1 MKNILACRFV
11 TWKVFFSILQDRTGF
26 TIFLLAITFIFSSFF
41 IVGDFFELHT
51 YFGGKLG
58 YTELSNL
65 PGGMGG
71 EGSFPSCGGVSFSS
85 ITIHTFFM
93 HFTFNT
99 LKKNVVYYFFQA
111 DYSGTRFIC
120 HINRRVKT
128 VFDHI

>member
-41 IVGDFFELHT
+41 IVGDFLETSLSYT
-51 YFGGKLG
+51 LTLGGKLG

-71 EGSFPSCGGVSFSS
+71 RGLFLLVGGFGKLGYNELVICRMGCGEGSFPSRGGVWE
-85 ITIHTFFM
+85 TG
-93 HFTFNT
+93 
-99 LKKNVVYYFFQA
+99 VQ
-111 DYSGTRFIC
+111 
-120 HINRRVKT
+120 
-128 VFDHI
+128 